1 MAATILPLAT
11 GAGSSIAPA
20 QLARMQKA
28 ARDFEANALG
38 QLLEPMFNTVDMSK
52 SKFGGGPGEA
62 TWRPMMVQE
71 MAKSIAKGG
80 GIGIA
85 QPVLTQMIR
94 MQEMQRTAE

>member
-1 MAATILPLAT
+1 MPATVLPLAT
-11 GAGSSIAPA
+11 GLGASIPPA

-28 ARDFEANALG
+28 AREFEANALG
-38 QLLEPMFNTVDMSK
+38 QLLEPMFNTVDLSK
-52 SKFGGGPGEA
+52 STFGGGPGEA
-62 TWRPMMVQE
+62 TWRPMVQE

-94 MQEMQRTAE
+94 MQEMQRSAE